1 MRVHAALCAPTAH
14 RHVKRHVA
22 HAAAAA
28 APVHRAASRMRYTAW
43 HVATVAPCDG
53 DRASVQRLERLS
65 LADYDVLDPSD
76 GSFDAEFAALQEQV
90 GASLSVCR
98 GACAL
103 NQVAH
108 VLAHAGERSGGVH
121 GSGACA
127 SLLHC
132 SVRAS
137 GLTRIRPHWPK
148 LVLRRGACK
157 RLSPAGRCIPA
168 APGARLALTPSH
180 KQVCVRALETRV
192 TIGALIS
199 LIDAF
204 APFPAGPVAE
214 AVPPLPVR

>member
-1 MRVHAALCAPTAH
+1 MSHTPAQRQRRCTARRPACSTRHGMLPQWLRVMATERVCSGSSGSRWPTTTYSTPPTA
-14 RHVKRHVA
+14 RSMPSLRRCK
-22 HAAAAA
+22 
-28 APVHRAASRMRYTAW
+28 SRCQ
-43 HVATVAPCDG
+43 P
-53 DRASVQRLERLS
+53 
-65 LADYDVLDPSD
+65 
-76 GSFDAEFAALQEQV
+76 
-90 GASLSVCR
+90 VCR

-103 NQVAH
+103 DQVAH

-137 GLTRIRPHWPK
+137 GLGLGPWPK

-157 RLSPAGRCIPA
+157 RLSSAGRCIPA
-168 APGARLALTPSH
+168 ALGTRLALTPSH